1 MLRESY
7 QWKMQITAFLPITIM
22 LAFTGYGSGLH
33 IAARSRVGGL
43 ALTPSA
49 SRLELLGGR
58 LAIDFVNATR
68 ANAEL
73 SWERLIQFLE
83 ATGIISAER
92 GAQLVALP
100 DSDLQ
105 AAEGL
110 LLKSQRLGSALRKAF
125 AALLRKQK
133 IAVEWVEPI
142 NEILRITE
150 GHDELVSHAG
160 GWRIEFIAREGG
172 LDWLLAA
179 VARSGAEIVAEGP
192 QASLRLCANPHC
204 GLFFCDTSRT
214 HRRRWCSMAVCGNR
228 SKVAAFARKHA
239 SPRHANP

>member
-1 MLRESY
+1 MKR
-7 QWKMQITAFLPITIM
+7 TASLSITIM
-22 LAFTGYGSGLH
+22 LAFTGYGFQLSFAACSRSEGLPLT
-33 IAARSRVGGL
+33 SL
-43 ALTPSA
+43 ASLP
-49 SRLELLGGR
+49 RLLGGR
-58 LAIDFVNATR
+58 LSIDFVNTTP

-83 ATGIISAER
+83 ATGIVSAER
-92 GAQLVALP
+92 GTQLLALP
-100 DSDLQ
+100 QSDLQ

-110 LLKSQRLGSALRKAF
+110 LLKSQRLSSALRKAF

-150 GHDELVSHAG
+150 GHDELVSVTG

-179 VARSGAEIVAEGP
+179 VARSGAEIIAEGSR
-192 QASLRLCANPHC
+192 ASLRLCANPHC
-204 GLFFCDTSRT
+204 GLFFYDTSRT

-228 SKVAAFARKHA
+228 SKVAAFARKQASARHA
-239 SPRHANP
+239 SP